1 MEAAATPRRWLDVSE
16 VYRGNSSS
24 DRPCTLSYLSS
35 TSSSQSSVIMS
46 LDKDL
51 PEAAEGNPRRTL
63 GASAS
68 SENKKRVHR
77 ESFYSAGL
85 HEN

>member
-1 MEAAATPRRWLDVSE
+1 
-16 VYRGNSSS
+16 
-24 DRPCTLSYLSS
+24 
-35 TSSSQSSVIMS
+35 MS

-77 ESFYSAGL
+77 ESFYPAGL
-85 HEN
+85 HENRQSGDKK

>member
-1 MEAAATPRRWLDVSE
+1 
-16 VYRGNSSS
+16 
-24 DRPCTLSYLSS
+24 
-35 TSSSQSSVIMS
+35 MS
-46 LDKDL
+46 LDCKKKFSSPLRSVSFQTNKDL